1 MIQHKIEETAQR
13 QTYCPIGEKAGIK
26 GRLHILIAA
35 QYTLDRRCRCVKQ
48 LEEDRIEQK
57 ADDLFDDDGI
67 SGIKQGDLRP
77 VGINKDR

>member
-26 GRLHILIAA
+26 GRLHILIAS
-35 QYTLDRRCRCVKQ
+35 QDILNRCYRCVKQ
-48 LEEDRIEQK
+48 LKEDRIEQK
-57 ADDLFDDDGI
+57 ADDLFDNDGI
-67 SGIKQGDLRP
+67 SSIEQGDLRP